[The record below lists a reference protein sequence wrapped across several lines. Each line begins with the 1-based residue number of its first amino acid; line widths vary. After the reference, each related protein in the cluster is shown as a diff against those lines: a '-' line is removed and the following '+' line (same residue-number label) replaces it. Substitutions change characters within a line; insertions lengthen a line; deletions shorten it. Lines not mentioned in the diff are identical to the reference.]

1 MIRMLSRYIKALS
14 IVFTMMLL
22 ISSCD
27 GHKKSPKGQYLKED
41 LLRISKTNQDI
52 LAAESS
58 GEGGWTA
65 LNDCC
70 QAINWD
76 AARDSGLPTS
86 VCESVVTYPTIQYCG
101 LHQAIDNS
109 NADYAAAGKIIDDMN
124 TQVFQEAR
132 NTSLCASA
140 LLKAICAYHFWLC
153 SAAIPDA
160 IYNDVCLDTC
170 DYVFQECSISLS
182 QFTGLSKSSALHLG
196 CRFNKSNQFTQDC
209 TSNSNLLIA
218 NKMIIFAVFA
228 SALVMS
234 IA

>member
-1 MIRMLSRYIKALS
+1 MFSRNLKASS

-22 ISSCD
+22 MFSCD

-52 LAAESS
+52 LAAEAS

-70 QAINWD
+70 QSIDWD
-76 AARDSGLPTS
+76 TARDSGLPNA
-86 VCESVVTYPTIQYCG
+86 VCESVVTYPTIQFCG

-124 TQVFQEAR
+124 TQVFQESR

-170 DYVFQECSISLS
+170 DYVFQECAISLS

-218 NKMIIFAVFA
+218 DKMIIAVFVA
-228 SALVMS
+228 AIVMS